1 MRELGPPPPPADA
14 PPSPAIGEPGVLEDL
29 ARHAGLEPV
38 EAGDVDVP
46 FEAPD
51 RPTLVR
57 ALLAPGAMGPAI
69 ERSGI
74 DAVARAVIAATE
86 RFRRPDGT
94 YRLENRFR
102 YVVALSAQS
111 SARPR

>member
-1 MRELGPPPPPADA
+1 
-14 PPSPAIGEPGVLEDL
+14 
-29 ARHAGLEPV
+29 
-38 EAGDVDVP
+38 VP

-51 RPTLVR
+51 QPTLVR

-86 RFRRPDGT
+86 RFRRPDGS

-111 SARPR
+111 SVRPR